1 MKLVDK
7 MNPQPLDLED
17 KNERVKLASEI
28 SEIWFLEYLK
38 TYYSEEDLEDVR
50 EELKKIKLEMR
61 DFAIFCIERFIKQR
75 LKSACEFFLQYMDKP
90 YTFLSEQWEIAQK
103 EKIKEK
109 FYTRG
114 YGWSLYDYNEWL
126 FRLAFKDVLEGEKN
140 DNEL

>member
-1 MKLVDK
+1 

-75 LKSACEFFLQYMDKP
+75 LKSACEFYLMYKDN
-90 YTFLSEQWEIAQK
+90 TSLLLK
-103 EKIKEK
+103 EHSK
-109 FYTRG
+109 FEEWWKYPNNMFD
-114 YGWSLYDYNEWL
+114 YNKYNEWL
-126 FRLAFKDVLEGEKN
+126 FRLAFKDVLGDDKN
-140 DNEL
+140 EV